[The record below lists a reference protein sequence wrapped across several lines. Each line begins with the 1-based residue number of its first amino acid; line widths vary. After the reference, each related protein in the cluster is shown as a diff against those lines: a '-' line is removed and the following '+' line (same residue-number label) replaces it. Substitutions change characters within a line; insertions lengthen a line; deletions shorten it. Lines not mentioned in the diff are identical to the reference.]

1 MSALNAANH
10 TIAQATS
17 TQGRVPPT
25 NGISAVTPPTAIG
38 RAPRLVVLHRPL
50 AGFAE
55 LEAQTATCS
64 KLTPLPGARL
74 LSVVVSFE

>member
-25 NGISAVTPPTAIG
+25 NGISAVTPPTAIATK
-38 RAPRLVVLHRPL
+38 RNVAIQPSR
-50 AGFAE
+50 E
-55 LEAQTATCS
+55 L
-64 KLTPLPGARL
+64 GASPHPKR
-74 LSVVVSFE
+74 FRRNQ